1 MIGTRTHNPVMPI
14 DLLVGFGGAAVFVGL
29 GLDWSAGETGFET
42 LSVLKVLLMLAAGM
56 ALLEPVVLI
65 STRKTDL
72 PVVWQTTF
80 CLFGSVLAL
89 ILVGKAVFPP
99 EPGFGL
105 GFYVTL
111 AGMLVASAAA
121 WTTVS
126 REN

>member
-1 MIGTRTHNPVMPI
+1 MIGARAHNPVMPI
-14 DLLVGFGGAAVFVGL
+14 DLLVGIGGAAVFVGL
-29 GLDWSAGETGFET
+29 GLDWSAGQTGYET
-42 LSVLKVLLMLAAGM
+42 LSALKVLLLIAGAM
-56 ALLEPVVLI
+56 ALLEPIVLFF
-65 STRKTDL
+65 TRKTDL

-80 CLFGSVLAL
+80 CLLGSALTL

-99 EPGFGL
+99 EPGFDL

-111 AGMLVASAAA
+111 GGMLVASGAA

>member
-1 MIGTRTHNPVMPI
+1 MIGTRAHNPVMPI
-14 DLLVGFGGAAVFVGL
+14 DLLFGLGGAAVFVGL
-29 GLDWSAGETGFET
+29 SLDWSAGETGYET
-42 LSVLKVLLMLAAGM
+42 LSALKVLLLVAAGM
-56 ALLEPVVLI
+56 AFLEPVILF

-80 CLFGSVLAL
+80 CLLGTVLTL

-111 AGMLVASAAA
+111 GGMLVASAAA